1 MLRVGLTGG
10 LATGKSFVG
19 AILEEQGCLLI
30 KADDL
35 GHQVLEPGGEAYA
48 AVVRE
53 FGAGILTA
61 DGRIDRRKLAAEV
74 FGKSERLEKLNQLV
88 HPPVRRRSRDLAD
101 AFAADHPRGII
112 VNEAAI
118 LIETGSA
125 QGFDRL
131 IVAACPEA
139 LQIERAMERDGI
151 TREEALARIRRQMP
165 IEEKVRLAD
174 FVIDTSGT
182 KEETRAQTLE
192 VFAALRSLAG

>member
-19 AILEEQGCLLI
+19 RILAEQGCLLI

-35 GHQVLEPGGEAYA
+35 GHQVLEPGAEAYA
-48 AVVRE
+48 PVVAE
-53 FGAGILTA
+53 FGPQILA
-61 DGRIDRRKLAAEV
+61 PGGRIDRRKLAAEV
-74 FGKSERLEKLNQLV
+74 FEKPDRLEKLNQLV
-88 HPPVRRRSRDLAD
+88 HPPVRRRSRELAD
-101 AFAADHPRGII
+101 AFAAAHPSGII

-125 QGFDRL
+125 RSFDKL
-131 IVAACPEA
+131 IVAACPEH
-139 LQIERAMERDGI
+139 LQVERAMERDGI

-182 KEETRAQTLE
+182 KEQTTAQTLE